1 MPNRTSGYLTS
12 GIGGGGDYE
21 VTVRLMGPDPYLGR
35 LFLAI
40 ILS

>member
-12 GIGGGGDYE
+12 GIGEDYE
-21 VTVRLMGPDPYLGR
+21 VTVKLMGPDPYLGR